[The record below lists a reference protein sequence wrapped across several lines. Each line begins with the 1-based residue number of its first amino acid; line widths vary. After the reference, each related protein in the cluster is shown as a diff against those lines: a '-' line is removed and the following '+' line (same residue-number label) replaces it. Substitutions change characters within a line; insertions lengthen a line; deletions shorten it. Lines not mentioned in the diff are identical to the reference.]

1 MTIEI
6 ISRLSLQFRKF
17 VSELVDYISIN
28 IILVLKI
35 IFLVSIE
42 VHRTLNHILII
53 VLKNKA
59 IKTV

>member
-1 MTIEI
+1 MIIEI

-17 VSELVDYISIN
+17 VSELVNYISIN

-42 VHRTLNHILII
+42 VHRTLNQILII

-59 IKTV
+59 IKKV